1 MYDLYNHPTNGKC
14 LIYGRVSTESELQEN
29 SLKVQTM
36 DNEDFSFFDDF
47 KRKYN
52 YETYA
57 IYNDE
62 SSGTTE
68 NREDFQNMLK
78 FLGIEQKILYTD
90 DTLPTGNKKKQ
101 KHYVYNINQSTL
113 ENVKNNLKINYI
125 LCKNTSRWTR
135 RGNQE
140 LIYTLR
146 TNGIY
151 IYFKDENIDTFNRES
166 DTLLGIIQQLDRNKS
181 IDTSKKVKSGFEA
194 SIKLK
199 KIRTNSFIYGYE
211 LIENKNSPSQLK
223 PIPEESKIVREI
235 FRLYTGFYKDK
246 NGKELY
252 YGSRQIKNI
261 LDERG
266 IKTRIKTTKKGK
278 KIGGVPFSIS
288 SIKRILQN
296 EKYCGYVNTEKKW
309 QRGELFTEKAS
320 KKLYGYTID
329 KCDYILEPIIDLQM
343 FLKAER
349 ICRER
354 SEKNSKRGR
363 NTGHSIYSKKIMC
376 GICNEWYSQN
386 GEKNKNGEYI
396 KKMNCSNKKKNGL
409 KVCNNNNL
417 SFKEIERRYKELQ
430 ENFESFIKIEKWKQK
445 KELLFILIPIFEYYF
460 SSSEEQI
467 EELKIKIT
475 DINTL
480 ADELM
485 IQRIGLT
492 PSALTLYNDRLNAL
506 AEEREKLLKELDYI
520 YKYYDKI
527 RPFIDNILNALET
540 LEKLDETKKVSIED
554 LLNYDIIMINYY
566 DKYEW
571 KIKLI
576 SLEETYN
583 FFEDIGIDVNLYMG
597 NYEKYDPTKEE
608 LNKMLSK
615 FYKEYKANKEYYF

>member
-1 MYDLYNHPTNGKC
+1 M
-14 LIYGRVSTESELQEN
+14 
-29 SLKVQTM
+29 SLK
-36 DNEDFSFFDDF
+36 D
-47 KRKYN
+47 YL
-52 YETYA
+52 
-57 IYNDE
+57 
-62 SSGTTE
+62 TE
-68 NREDFQNMLK
+68 NDNLTNEELK

-146 TNGIY
+146 ANGIY

-199 KIRTNSFIYGYE
+199 KIRT
-211 LIENKNSPSQLK
+211 
-223 PIPEESKIVREI
+223 
-235 FRLYTGFYKDK
+235 
-246 NGKELY
+246 
-252 YGSRQIKNI
+252 
-261 LDERG
+261 
-266 IKTRIKTTKKGK
+266 
-278 KIGGVPFSIS
+278 
-288 SIKRILQN
+288 
-296 EKYCGYVNTEKKW
+296 
-309 QRGELFTEKAS
+309 
-320 KKLYGYTID
+320 
-329 KCDYILEPIIDLQM
+329 
-343 FLKAER
+343 R

-363 NTGHSIYSKKIMC
+363 NTGHSIYSKKILC

-430 ENFESFIKIEKWKQK
+430 ENFESFIKMEKWKQK
-445 KELLFILIPIFEYYF
+445 KELLFTLIPIFEYYF

-467 EELKIKIT
+467 EELKTKIT

-527 RPFIDNILNALET
+527 RPFIDNILNALDT
-540 LEKLDETKKVSIED
+540 LEKLDETKKVCIEE

-571 KIKLI
+571 KINLI

-615 FYKEYKANKEYYF
+615 FYKEYKADKEYYF